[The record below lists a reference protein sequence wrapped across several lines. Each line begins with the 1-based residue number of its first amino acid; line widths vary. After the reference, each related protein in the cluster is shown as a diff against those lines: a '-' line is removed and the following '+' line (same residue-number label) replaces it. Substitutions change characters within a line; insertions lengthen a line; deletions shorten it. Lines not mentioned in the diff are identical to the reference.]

1 MREIIFSKINKKRW
15 LEAEQL
21 LTKKQ
26 KVDPEVISKVY
37 MQLSDDLSYAR
48 TYYPNSNT
56 TAYLNKLVLNS
67 HQFMHT
73 AKRENW
79 SRIYTFFKKDY
90 PLLIHSHYKQLFYSC
105 LIFLIAVLIGAF
117 SAANDVDYVRLIT
130 GDNYVN
136 MTIENIEKG
145 EPLGVY
151 ASQNEISMFFM
162 ITLNNIRV
170 ALIAFAMGALLS
182 VGTAFMLFKNG
193 VMLGSFQYFFYNY
206 NLLWESASGIWMHG
220 TIEIFS
226 IVVAGAAG
234 LVMGNSILFPGT
246 YSRIHSFQKG
256 AITGVK
262 IVAGL
267 VPFFIIAGFIES
279 FLTRHSQ
286 IQWLSIFVI
295 TISLITIIFYFF
307 IYPHL
312 VYKKHVQHISA

>member
-1 MREIIFSKINKKRW
+1 LREIIFSKINKKRW

-26 KVDPEVISKVY
+26 KVDPEVLSKVY

-105 LIFLIAVLIGAF
+105 LISLIAVLIGAF

-256 AITGVK
+256 AIAGVK
-262 IVAGL
+262 IVTGL

-286 IQWLSIFVI
+286 IQWLSILVI
-295 TISLITIIFYFF
+295 AISLITIIFYFF

>member
-105 LIFLIAVLIGAF
+105 LIFVIAVLIGAF

-256 AITGVK
+256 AIAGVK
-262 IVAGL
+262 IVTGL

-286 IQWLSIFVI
+286 IQWLSILVI
-295 TISLITIIFYFF
+295 AISLITIIFYFF